1 MKKYR
6 PSPQGYLILTF
17 LILIGGGAGLFM
29 LPFITKNGGLN
40 FVDALFMST
49 SAVCV
54 TGLSVMN
61 TSDFTLSGQ
70 MILLTLIQLGAL
82 GIMTL
87 SSSLLLFITGD
98 LDFGKRLM
106 ASRLAES
113 YSLREIENVLF
124 YIVIYTFASE
134 FIGAVLLWIGF
145 LIDGYTGTNA
155 VYLAVFHSVSAFCNA
170 GFSTFDSSLTGSGG
184 MIKAVIMLLITAGGL
199 GFYVVFDLVRKF
211 REKTRLRIHTKIV
224 LGMSAFLSFGGA
236 AMLYLTEH
244 GRMGLLDSLFQ
255 SVTTRTA
262 GFNTVDLSGLHSVS
276 IMFMIILMFIGASP
290 GSTGGG
296 IKTTTAFL
304 AAISVRRAIEG
315 ETGVRVFGRT
325 IPPSNILKAFT
336 IIFLYSI
343 VICTASALILIFR
356 ETHFLAVLFEV
367 VSATGTVGLSMGIS
381 AEAGTAEKLI
391 LTACMF
397 IGRVGPSAILIAM
410 TGRKKESK
418 LAYPEEKLI
427 LG

>member
-1 MKKYR
+1 MKKRR

-17 LILIGGGAGLFM
+17 LTLIAAGALLFM
-29 LPFITKNGGLN
+29 TPFVTAEGGLSP
-40 FVDALFMST
+40 VDALFMST

-54 TGLSVMN
+54 TGLSVISV
-61 TSDFTLSGQ
+61 SDFTFTGQ
-70 MILLTLIQLGAL
+70 AILLLLIQLGAL

-98 LDFGKRLM
+98 LDFGTRLM

-113 YSLREIENVLF
+113 YNLREIENVLF
-124 YIVIYTFASE
+124 YIVSYTFICEAA
-134 FIGAVLLWIGF
+134 GAALLWPGF
-145 LIDGYTGTNA
+145 IMDGHNA
-155 VYLAVFHSVSAFCNA
+155 YDALYLAVFHSVSAFSNA
-170 GFSTFDSSLTGSGG
+170 GFSTFDASLTNSGG
-184 MIKAVIMLLITAGGL
+184 MVKTIVMFLITAGGL
-199 GFYVVFDLVRKF
+199 GFYVIFDLMRKVK
-211 REKTRLRIHTKIV
+211 EKTRLRIHTKIV

-236 AMLYLTEH
+236 VLLYLTEY
-244 GRMGLLDSLFQ
+244 GQMSVIDSLFQ

-262 GFNTVDLSGLHSVS
+262 GFNTVDLAGMHSVS

-304 AAISVRRAIEG
+304 AAVSVRRAVEG

-336 IIFLYSI
+336 IIFLYS
-343 VICTASALILIFR
+343 VVVCFASALILLFR
-356 ETHFLAVLFEV
+356 ETQFLSVLFEV
-367 VSATGTVGLSMGIS
+367 VSATGTVGLSLGLTS
-381 AEAGTAEKLI
+381 EAGTAEKLI

-418 LAYPEEKLI
+418 ISYPEEKLI